1 MTFPSKRFSFEESV
15 SVQVGCCYLGQLLAQ
30 HLHSQE
36 CEVPEINIVK
46 TKPSSVPVIKNNGS
60 NVFCC

>member
-15 SVQVGCCYLGQLLAQ
+15 TVQVDCCYLGQLLAQ

-36 CEVPEINIVK
+36 GEVPEKKHSKSK
-46 TKPSSVPVIKNNGS
+46 TSLVPDDNGP
-60 NVFCC
+60 NVF

>member
-1 MTFPSKRFSFEESV
+1 MTLPSKRFSFEESV

-36 CEVPEINIVK
+36 GEVPGVNNLKNK
-46 TKPSSVPVIKNNGS
+46 TSLVPDQG
-60 NVFCC
+60 

>member
-15 SVQVGCCYLGQLLAQ
+15 SVPLGCCYLGQLLAQ

-36 CEVPEINIVK
+36 GEVPAINILKNK
-46 TKPSSVPVIKNNGS
+46 TSLVPDQE
-60 NVFCC
+60 